1 MAEWLRTF
9 APCTKKQ
16 INKSRRFK
24 ELGVNVQ
31 ACDLSIRGQNRT
43 DPEAW
48 PA

>member
-9 APCTKKQ
+9 ALCTKKQ
-16 INKSRRFK
+16 INKSRCCK
-24 ELGVNVQ
+24 ELGVDMH
-31 ACDLSIRGQNRT
+31 ACDLSVRGQNRT